1 MANPSHISVV
11 DDDESIRQALRG
23 LFRSTGFA
31 VTAFASAQ
39 EFLDSDHLRETNCL
53 ILDMS
58 MPVMDGMELHR
69 RLIADHF
76 GKPVIFI
83 TAHGSNQE
91 MRTRA
96 LRNGA
101 FAYLDKP
108 LHDDALLEA
117 VRKAL
122 NLK

>member
-1 MANPSHISVV
+1 MTNPPHISVV

-23 LFRSTGFA
+23 SFRSTGFA
-31 VTAFASAQ
+31 VNVFPSAE
-39 EFLDSDHLRETNCL
+39 EFLNSDHLRDTDCL
-53 ILDMS
+53 ILDMC
-58 MPVMDGMELHR
+58 MPGMDGMELYR

-91 MRTRA
+91 MRARA
-96 LRNGA
+96 MRNGA

-108 LHDDALLEA
+108 LNDDALLEA